1 MDFFQQIDNIALLEP
16 AAHFELFR
24 SISNALNSKDSGI
37 QAVGRNHLIK
47 VIDVWEDVPS
57 TLKPMWEDLIEA
69 VGFYPYIEKYKMT
82 LTDLDARI
90 RQEYHRSEYIFDK
103 TLHSKQKELS
113 DLILSKQNVVVSAP
127 TSFGKSLL
135 IEEIVAS
142 GIYTNIV
149 IIQPTLALLDETRIK
164 LKRYFDQYKVIV
176 RTSQSASTEKGNIFL
191 LTAERVLEY
200 PDMPDI
206 ELLIIDEFY
215 KLSKQREDN
224 RANILNIAFLR
235 LMKNPSCRFYLLG
248 PNIDNISPGFLEKY
262 NAVFYKTDYSLVYTE
277 TEDLYDTVKKKP
289 GGKVSYEDIFAVL
302 DATEDQSLIFCSSPS
317 TARKLA
323 FAYSNHLEAQ
333 GNEQNTDIPLI
344 QWINENLGVEWSLA
358 HCLSNGIGIHD
369 GSMPKHIT
377 VSTIKYFNDQK
388 LKFLFCTNTIIEG
401 VNTSAKNVIYYD
413 SKIGTRDVDYF
424 DYANIRG
431 RAGRLMEHCVG
442 RVINLK
448 KPPQAKEMSVDIPA
462 YTQNP
467 IDDEVL
473 VNIEKAEVKPFNME
487 RYQRFENLP
496 EELKIIL
503 KRNAV
508 SIKDQLELLPIIRA
522 MLIDPHRRGDIV
534 WSELRDRNLY
544 NHLCIIFDLVK
555 DRFVEGNDKNV
566 LISTK
571 WMATQTVSY

>member
-47 VIDVWEDVPS
+47 V
-57 TLKPMWEDLIEA
+57 
-69 VGFYPYIEKYKMT
+69 
-82 LTDLDARI
+82 
-90 RQEYHRSEYIFDK
+90 
-103 TLHSKQKELS
+103 
-113 DLILSKQNVVVSAP
+113 
-127 TSFGKSLL
+127 
-135 IEEIVAS
+135 
-142 GIYTNIV
+142 
-149 IIQPTLALLDETRIK
+149 
-164 LKRYFDQYKVIV
+164 
-176 RTSQSASTEKGNIFL
+176 
-191 LTAERVLEY
+191 
-200 PDMPDI
+200 
-206 ELLIIDEFY
+206 
-215 KLSKQREDN
+215 
-224 RANILNIAFLR
+224 
-235 LMKNPSCRFYLLG
+235 
-248 PNIDNISPGFLEKY
+248 
-262 NAVFYKTDYSLVYTE
+262 
-277 TEDLYDTVKKKP
+277 
-289 GGKVSYEDIFAVL
+289 
-302 DATEDQSLIFCSSPS
+302 
-317 TARKLA
+317 
-323 FAYSNHLEAQ
+323 
-333 GNEQNTDIPLI
+333 IPLI

-571 WMATQTVSY
+571 WMATQTVSYLCFFWLFIICFHLGKWYLAIINSRTKSSKNI

>member
-113 DLILSKQNVVVSAP
+113 DLILSKQ
-127 TSFGKSLL
+127 
-135 IEEIVAS
+135 
-142 GIYTNIV
+142 
-149 IIQPTLALLDETRIK
+149 
-164 LKRYFDQYKVIV
+164 
-176 RTSQSASTEKGNIFL
+176 
-191 LTAERVLEY
+191 
-200 PDMPDI
+200 
-206 ELLIIDEFY
+206 
-215 KLSKQREDN
+215 
-224 RANILNIAFLR
+224 
-235 LMKNPSCRFYLLG
+235 
-248 PNIDNISPGFLEKY
+248 
-262 NAVFYKTDYSLVYTE
+262 
-277 TEDLYDTVKKKP
+277 
-289 GGKVSYEDIFAVL
+289 
-302 DATEDQSLIFCSSPS
+302 
-317 TARKLA
+317 
-323 FAYSNHLEAQ
+323 
-333 GNEQNTDIPLI
+333 
-344 QWINENLGVEWSLA
+344 
-358 HCLSNGIGIHD
+358 
-369 GSMPKHIT
+369 
-377 VSTIKYFNDQK
+377 
-388 LKFLFCTNTIIEG
+388 
-401 VNTSAKNVIYYD
+401 
-413 SKIGTRDVDYF
+413 
-424 DYANIRG
+424 
-431 RAGRLMEHCVG
+431 
-442 RVINLK
+442 
-448 KPPQAKEMSVDIPA
+448 
-462 YTQNP
+462 
-467 IDDEVL
+467 
-473 VNIEKAEVKPFNME
+473 KPFNME

-571 WMATQTVSY
+571 WMATQTVSYIYSKNIRQMIVERVAYRAKEYLKKNVPNSADMHFSSQQFLVEYPEMARQFADEAVETIFKFQKNWLQYKIPKWLNVVDSLQKYIAAELGMEAGDYSFIAEAIENEFTAANIQILTEFGIPSSAIRKILDRYGHHLKGLTEDQVVAAIIRNRELINRCLRSLSMTKLSTPTGLHAMILRQIFKLTSFCCWTSLIIRLLLLMMFIRRFWSKLRTSKSMRVKTDF